1 MDYPL
6 LLGIFPQVLLDGIIL
21 GFMYALIALGYTMVY
36 GVLEFINFAHSE
48 IFITGAF
55 VGVEILLGL
64 KGAGLLDALPWVL
77 VLVLI
82 LAAGM
87 AISGGLAVL
96 VERVAYRPLRAAP
109 RLIPLI
115 SAIGVSFFLQDAIRL
130 VESIWN
136 NAFNLVYPTMEPLN
150 HRFELT
156 ATIDVSVKSLVVIV
170 AALIMLWGLHVLV
183 NRTKIGTAM
192 RAVAEDQG
200 AASLMGINVNQI
212 ISLTFVIGGAMGGA
226 AGVLFGV
233 QYGLINPY
241 SGFIPGLKAFTAAV
255 LGGLGNIPG
264 AMVGGLVLGL
274 LEAFAASYLSLLT
287 GSALAVATFPRSVLV
302 FLLFQ
307 GSLLF
312 VYRARIPERLR
323 WSLLPA
329 ALLVLMPVIGY
340 FNSYYLEVATQVG
353 IFVALALG
361 LNIVVGLAGLLDLGY
376 VAFFAVGAYSWAIF
390 GSPHA
395 NVIFGGGFPLAGWW
409 FYVFLLVGLA
419 VAATTGILLGL
430 PVLRLHGDYLAIV
443 TLGFG
448 EVIRVLANNLDKP
461 INFTNGP
468 KGITPISRPPTPFG
482 LPYGEYFYFLALLIV
497 VAVVI
502 VNRRLEN
509 SHIGRAWEAIREDEL
524 AARAMG
530 VPLVRMKLMAFAC
543 GASFAGVMGVL
554 FSAKQVFIN
563 PESFTFLESIG
574 VLAMVILGGMG
585 SIPGAIVG
593 ATIVTVLNLQ
603 VLKGFSLWLNELKNA
618 GVTVLGY
625 SLADLPTQFEPA
637 KDERMFFGVI
647 LVLMMIFRPQGIFPA
662 RRRQHELG
670 G

>member
-1 MDYPL
+1 V
-6 LLGIFPQVLLDGIIL
+6 IH
-21 GFMYALIALGYTMVY
+21 A
-36 GVLEFINFAHSE
+36 S
-48 IFITGAF
+48 
-55 VGVEILLGL
+55 
-64 KGAGLLDALPWVL
+64 
-77 VLVLI
+77 
-82 LAAGM
+82 
-87 AISGGLAVL
+87 LAV
-96 VERVAYRPLRAAP
+96 
-109 RLIPLI
+109 
-115 SAIGVSFFLQDAIRL
+115 
-130 VESIWN
+130 
-136 NAFNLVYPTMEPLN
+136 
-150 HRFELT
+150 
-156 ATIDVSVKSLVVIV
+156 
-170 AALIMLWGLHVLV
+170 
-183 NRTKIGTAM
+183 
-192 RAVAEDQG
+192 
-200 AASLMGINVNQI
+200 
-212 ISLTFVIGGAMGGA
+212 
-226 AGVLFGV
+226 
-233 QYGLINPY
+233 
-241 SGFIPGLKAFTAAV
+241 
-255 LGGLGNIPG
+255 
-264 AMVGGLVLGL
+264 GLVAVS
-274 LEAFAASYLSLLT
+274 AF
-287 GSALAVATFPRSVLV
+287 AVATFPRSVLV

-312 VYRARIPERLR
+312 VYRARIPEWLR
-323 WSLLPA
+323 WGLLA
-329 ALLVLMPVIGY
+329 LALLVLMPAIGY

-395 NVIFGGGFPLAGWW
+395 NVIFGGEGFPLAGGW
-409 FYVFLLVGLA
+409 FFVFLFIGLA
-419 VAATTGILLGL
+419 VAALTGILLGL

-468 KGITPISRPPTPFG
+468 KGITPIARPPAPFG

-497 VAVVI
+497 VAVII

-585 SIPGAIVG
+585 SIPGAVLG
-593 ATIVTVLNLQ
+593 ATVVTVLNLQ

-618 GVTVLGY
+618 GVTILGY

-637 KDERMFFGVI
+637 KYERMVFGII

-662 RRRQHELG
+662 RRRQRELANH
-670 G
+670 

>member
-1 MDYPL
+1 V
-6 LLGIFPQVLLDGIIL
+6 IH
-21 GFMYALIALGYTMVY
+21 A
-36 GVLEFINFAHSE
+36 S
-48 IFITGAF
+48 
-55 VGVEILLGL
+55 
-64 KGAGLLDALPWVL
+64 
-77 VLVLI
+77 
-82 LAAGM
+82 
-87 AISGGLAVL
+87 LAV
-96 VERVAYRPLRAAP
+96 
-109 RLIPLI
+109 
-115 SAIGVSFFLQDAIRL
+115 
-130 VESIWN
+130 
-136 NAFNLVYPTMEPLN
+136 
-150 HRFELT
+150 
-156 ATIDVSVKSLVVIV
+156 
-170 AALIMLWGLHVLV
+170 
-183 NRTKIGTAM
+183 
-192 RAVAEDQG
+192 
-200 AASLMGINVNQI
+200 
-212 ISLTFVIGGAMGGA
+212 
-226 AGVLFGV
+226 
-233 QYGLINPY
+233 
-241 SGFIPGLKAFTAAV
+241 
-255 LGGLGNIPG
+255 
-264 AMVGGLVLGL
+264 GLVAVS
-274 LEAFAASYLSLLT
+274 AF
-287 GSALAVATFPRSVLV
+287 AVATFPRSVLV

-312 VYRARIPERLR
+312 VYRARIPEWLR
-323 WSLLPA
+323 WGLLA
-329 ALLVLMPVIGY
+329 LALLVLMPAIGY

-395 NVIFGGGFPLAGWW
+395 NVIFGGEGFPLAGGW
-409 FYVFLLVGLA
+409 FFVFLFIGLA
-419 VAATTGILLGL
+419 VAALTGILLGL

-468 KGITPISRPPTPFG
+468 KGITPIARPPAPFG

-585 SIPGAIVG
+585 SIPGAVLG
-593 ATIVTVLNLQ
+593 ATVVTVLNLQ

-618 GVTVLGY
+618 GVTILGY

-637 KDERMFFGVI
+637 KYERMVFGVI

-662 RRRQHELG
+662 RRRQRELANH
-670 G
+670 